1 MLLFCV
7 SHRLPAEATQPNR
20 EEKREQRGTERA
32 GDECVTNVIILRLPL
47 LHSFVT
53 GFVSRESHRS

>member
-20 EEKREQRGTERA
+20 GEKREQRGTERA
-32 GDECVTNVIILRLPL
+32 GDECVYECNNSPFAATPL
-47 LHSFVT
+47 VCYRFR
-53 GFVSRESHRS
+53 FA